1 MLAIDLGR
9 TVVSLRTA
17 RRYRSEALLSNALH
31 FGSDFVGT
39 LAVLA
44 GLIAATAGFPEGDSI
59 AALFVAALVLVAAAR
74 LMRRNVD
81 VLMDN
86 APADAEEAARAAIAR
101 IEPPVEL
108 SRLRL
113 RQAAGRTFAD
123 VVISVPPGAAVGQGH
138 AVADRVE
145 AELERAL
152 PGSDVV
158 VHVEPDAHEA
168 ALRERAHAAALSVPR
183 VREIHNLSVVSLGG
197 ATALSLHLKLPGDL
211 SLEEAHELAEEVER
225 AILRAVPEIGSVQ
238 THLEPL
244 AEAGAGRGRRGG
256 RARGC
261 GRAGGGR
268 AAAGAAAAADRERRR
283 RVPDARARPGLDAR
297 RGARPRER
305 GRGALAPR
313 AAGRR
318 GRDRAHRTVGFGSF
332 TCFEFV
338 WLRRFRVCRL
348 RSAGRS
354 LCDQLQGEPMRKL
367 ITMLALTLAALALS
381 ATAFAN
387 GDGRGHD
394 GQEARQEQRAKRTF
408 TVTTT
413 DNGSCGAAWATDV
426 VKRTFFV
433 KKHKDGSYTL
443 DPLRPRQL
451 RHARRRRARARVT
464 RPARTARRSRP
475 ASRVA

>member
-17 RRYRSEALLSNALH
+17 RRYSSEALLSNALH

-59 AALFVAALVLVAAAR
+59 AALFVAVLVLVAAAR
-74 LMRRNVD
+74 LIRRNVD

-158 VHVEPDAHEA
+158 VHVEPDVHEA

-244 AEAGAGRGRRGG
+244 AEAGAGEVVE
-256 RARGC
+256 
-261 GRAGGGR
+261 
-268 AAAGAAAAADRERRR
+268 AAELEAAVA
-283 RVPDARARPGLDAR
+283 
-297 RGARPRER
+297 
-305 GRGALAPR
+305 R
-313 AAGRR
+313 AAGGPPRELR
-318 GRDRAHRTVGFGSF
+318 LLRTEKGVVAFLTLGLDPDSTLAEAHARASEVEER
-332 TCFEFV
+332 
-338 WLRRFRVCRL
+338 LRRERPDV
-348 RSAGRS
+348 A
-354 LCDQLQGEPMRKL
+354 DVIVHTEP
-367 ITMLALTLAALALS
+367 
-381 ATAFAN
+381 
-387 GDGRGHD
+387 
-394 GQEARQEQRAKRTF
+394 
-408 TVTTT
+408 
-413 DNGSCGAAWATDV
+413 
-426 VKRTFFV
+426 
-433 KKHKDGSYTL
+433 
-443 DPLRPRQL
+443 
-451 RHARRRRARARVT
+451 
-464 RPARTARRSRP
+464 
-475 ASRVA
+475 

>member
-1 MLAIDLGR
+1 MLALVSVAVAALALTRLFGVAESRVDPSWWVFAVVGLVLAIDLGR

-59 AALFVAALVLVAAAR
+59 AALFVAVLVLVAAAR

-225 AILRAVPEIGSVQ
+225 AIVRAVPEIGSVQ

-244 AEAGAGRGRRGG
+244 AEVGAAEVVQAC

-261 GRAGGGR
+261 GRARGRR
-268 AAAGAAAAADRERRR
+268 AAAGAAAPANRERRR

-305 GRGALAPR
+305 GGGALAPR

-318 GRDRAHRTVGFGSF
+318 GRDRAHRTVGFGRFSVSSLYG
-332 TCFEFV
+332 FV
-338 WLRRFRVCRL
+338 LWRVRAGSHGEVPCDNYREKPHAKADHDVRPHARGACAERDRVRQRRR
-348 RSAGRS
+348 A
-354 LCDQLQGEPMRKL
+354 
-367 ITMLALTLAALALS
+367 
-381 ATAFAN
+381 
-387 GDGRGHD
+387 
-394 GQEARQEQRAKRTF
+394 GQEARST
-408 TVTTT
+408 
-413 DNGSCGAAWATDV
+413 
-426 VKRTFFV
+426 
-433 KKHKDGSYTL
+433 
-443 DPLRPRQL
+443 
-451 RHARRRRARARVT
+451 
-464 RPARTARRSRP
+464 ARTRRSAP
-475 ASRVA
+475 SR